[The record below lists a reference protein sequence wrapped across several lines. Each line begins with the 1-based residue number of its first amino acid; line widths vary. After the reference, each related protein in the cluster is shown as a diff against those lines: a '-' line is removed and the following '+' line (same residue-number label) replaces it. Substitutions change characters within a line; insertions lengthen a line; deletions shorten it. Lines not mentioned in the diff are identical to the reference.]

1 MSNRGMKY
9 NVLFLGSGNAARSI
23 MAEAILRRDGGEKF
37 QAYSA
42 GLHAKEALDPHAA
55 ELLRRAGFDIAVL
68 RPQNWNELAGD
79 DGVRFDFIFT
89 VCDNAMLLP
98 RSMWPGRPLFAHWG
112 VANPAMTRA
121 GVAEIRCAYSDTFRI
136 LANRVGMFT
145 ALALASLDRPA
156 LQRELDLI
164 GSSRD
169 KAVVA
174 AA

>member
-1 MSNRGMKY
+1 
-9 NVLFLGSGNAARSI
+9 
-23 MAEAILRRDGGEKF
+23 
-37 QAYSA
+37 
-42 GLHAKEALDPHAA
+42 
-55 ELLRRAGFDIAVL
+55 AVL

-98 RSMWPGRPLFAHWG
+98 RSMWPGGPLFAHWG
-112 VANPAMTRA
+112 VPNPAVTRGGA
-121 GVAEIRCAYSDTFRI
+121 AEMRRAYLDTFRI
-136 LANRVGMFT
+136 LANRVGMLT

-164 GSSRD
+164 GGRRD
-169 KAVVA
+169 RSVVA